1 MGVRE
6 KGGGREGEFV
16 VIGDD
21 FGSCVCVAGCILVL
35 LVVNAHPREDYGM
48 SEFFEMSILIKS

>member
-1 MGVRE
+1 MR
-6 KGGGREGEFV
+6 GEFV